1 MTAPQIDIYTDMLC
15 SYCALAK
22 HLLKAKNISFH
33 EIDVTSD
40 SNARAKMRNRTEGR
54 RTVPQIFI
62 DDMHIGGYDDLYL
75 LDKKGLL
82 DPLLAGQSDNL
93 SS

>member
-1 MTAPQIDIYTDMLC
+1 MTSPQIDIYTDMLC

-22 HLLKAKNISFH
+22 RLLKSKQVDFN
-33 EIDVTSD
+33 EIEVSGDANLCAEMRS
-40 SNARAKMRNRTEGR
+40 RANGQ

-62 DDMHIGGYDDLYL
+62 DDIHIGGYDDLYL

-82 DPLLAGQSDNL
+82 DKLLAGRSE
-93 SS
+93 

>member
-1 MTAPQIDIYTDMLC
+1 MTSPQIDIYTDMLC

-22 HLLKAKNISFH
+22 RLLKSKQVKFNEIEIS
-33 EIDVTSD
+33 SD
-40 SNARAKMRNRTEGR
+40 TNLRGKMRSRANGQ

-62 DDMHIGGYDDLYL
+62 DDIHIGGYDDLYL

-82 DPLLAGQSDNL
+82 DKLLAGL
-93 SS
+93 SE

>member
-1 MTAPQIDIYTDMLC
+1 MTSPQIDIYTDMLC

-22 HLLKAKNISFH
+22 RLLKSKQVDFN
-33 EIDVTSD
+33 EIEVNSD
-40 SNARAKMRNRTEGR
+40 ANLRAEIRSRANGQ

-62 DDMHIGGYDDLYL
+62 DDIHIGGYDDLYL

-82 DPLLAGQSDNL
+82 DKLLAGRS
-93 SS
+93 

>member
-1 MTAPQIDIYTDMLC
+1 MTSPQIDIYTDMLC

-22 HLLKAKNISFH
+22 RLLKSRHVDFN
-33 EIDVTSD
+33 EIEVSGDANLREEMRS
-40 SNARAKMRNRTEGR
+40 RANGQ

-62 DDMHIGGYDDLYL
+62 DDIHIGGYDDLYL

-82 DPLLAGQSDNL
+82 DKLLAGRSE
-93 SS
+93 

>member
-1 MTAPQIDIYTDMLC
+1 MTSPQIDIYTDMLC

-22 HLLKAKNISFH
+22 RLLKSKQVDFN
-33 EIDVTSD
+33 EIEVSGDV
-40 SNARAKMRNRTEGR
+40 NLRAEMRSRANGQ

-62 DDMHIGGYDDLYL
+62 DDIHIGGYDDLYL

-82 DPLLAGQSDNL
+82 DKLLAGCSE
-93 SS
+93 

>member
-1 MTAPQIDIYTDMLC
+1 MTSPQIDIYTDMLC

-22 HLLKAKNISFH
+22 RLLKSKQVDFN
-33 EIDVTSD
+33 EIEVSGDA
-40 SNARAKMRNRTEGR
+40 NLRAEMRSRANGQ

-62 DDMHIGGYDDLYL
+62 DDIHIGGYDELYL

-82 DPLLAGQSDNL
+82 YKLLAGRSE
-93 SS
+93 

>member
-1 MTAPQIDIYTDMLC
+1 MTSPQIDIYTDMLC

-22 HLLKAKNISFH
+22 RLLKSKQIDFN
-33 EIDVTSD
+33 EIEVSGDA
-40 SNARAKMRNRTEGR
+40 NLRAEMRSRAIGQ

-62 DDMHIGGYDDLYL
+62 DDIHIGGYDDLYL

-82 DPLLAGQSDNL
+82 DPLLTGRSE
-93 SS
+93 

>member
-1 MTAPQIDIYTDMLC
+1 MTSPQIDIYADMLC

-22 HLLKAKNISFH
+22 RLLKSKQVDFN
-33 EIDVTSD
+33 EIEVSGDA
-40 SNARAKMRNRTEGR
+40 NLRAEMRSRANGQ

-62 DDMHIGGYDDLYL
+62 DDIHIGGYDDLYL

-82 DPLLAGQSDNL
+82 DKLLAGRSE
-93 SS
+93 

>member
-1 MTAPQIDIYTDMLC
+1 MTSPQIDIYTDMLC

-22 HLLKAKNISFH
+22 RLLKSKQVDFN
-33 EIDVTSD
+33 EIEVSGDA
-40 SNARAKMRNRTEGR
+40 NLRAEMRSRANGQ

-62 DDMHIGGYDDLYL
+62 DDIHIGGYDDLYL

-82 DPLLAGQSDNL
+82 YKLLAGRSE
-93 SS
+93 

>member
-1 MTAPQIDIYTDMLC
+1 MTSPQIDIYTDMLC

-22 HLLKAKNISFH
+22 RLLKSKDVDFNEIEVSSDAKL
-33 EIDVTSD
+33 
-40 SNARAKMRNRTEGR
+40 RTEMRSRAHGQ

-82 DPLLAGQSDNL
+82 DKLLAGQSA
-93 SS
+93 

>member
-1 MTAPQIDIYTDMLC
+1 MTSPQIDTYTDMLC

-22 HLLKAKNISFH
+22 RLLKSKQLDFN
-33 EIDVTSD
+33 EIEVSGDA
-40 SNARAKMRNRTEGR
+40 NLRAEMRSRANGQ

-62 DDMHIGGYDDLYL
+62 DDIHIGGYDDLYL

-82 DPLLAGQSDNL
+82 DKLLAGRSE
-93 SS
+93 

>member
-1 MTAPQIDIYTDMLC
+1 M
-15 SYCALAK
+15 
-22 HLLKAKNISFH
+22 KAKNISFH

-40 SNARAKMRNRTEGR
+40 SDACAEMRQRAEGR

-75 LDKKGLL
+75 LDKKRLL
-82 DPLLAGQSDNL
+82 APLLAGQSKKL

>member
-1 MTAPQIDIYTDMLC
+1 MTSPQIDIYTDMLC

-22 HLLKAKNISFH
+22 RLLKSKQVDFN
-33 EIDVTSD
+33 EIEVSGDANLRVEMRS
-40 SNARAKMRNRTEGR
+40 RANGQ

-62 DDMHIGGYDDLYL
+62 DDIHIGGYYDLYL

-82 DPLLAGQSDNL
+82 DKLLAGRSE
-93 SS
+93 